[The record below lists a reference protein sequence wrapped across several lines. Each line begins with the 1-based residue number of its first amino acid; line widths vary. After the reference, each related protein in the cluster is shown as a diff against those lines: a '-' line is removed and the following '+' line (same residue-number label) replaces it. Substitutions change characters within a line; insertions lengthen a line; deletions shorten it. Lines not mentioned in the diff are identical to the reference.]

1 MRFRNKWYLLV
12 GIGLLICSWVS
23 TASAIPAYSGFY
35 VFGDSLSDTGNLYA
49 LTKGAVPVSPPYSK
63 GRFSN
68 GAVWVQDLA
77 ALLRLGQVTPSLK
90 GGHDFAYGDAQTGP
104 TLAHPGN
111 SILDKAIDLP
121 AQLSAYQKAVPN
133 PQPDALY
140 ALWIG
145 SNDVDAL
152 ITGLLDHSHSL
163 SSGDIKTDINQAV
176 GNIGS
181 VVDSLAKDDMKHLL
195 ALNVPD
201 LSKNPRAI
209 AAAKTV
215 DPSDPDAVLATIQTL
230 TKTFNSA
237 LQQELLSLAQHD
249 GFQLSLVNTYTALD
263 DIVADPRKY
272 GLTNVTDPCWTGN
285 LTDSQS
291 GSVCA
296 NPNDHLFWD
305 DLHPTAAVQSIVATD
320 ALKALA
326 VPEPASANLFL
337 IGLIGIFLAHVM
349 ARARRTKMWH
359 FF

>member
-1 MRFRNKWYLLV
+1 MRFKNKWYLLV
-12 GIGLLICSWVS
+12 RVGLLICSWTG
-23 TASAIPAYSGFY
+23 TAFAIPTYSGFY
-35 VFGDSLSDTGNLYA
+35 VFGDSLSDVGNLYA
-49 LTKGAVPVSPPYSK
+49 LTKGTVPVSPPYSK

-77 ALLRLGQVTPSLK
+77 ASLGLGQVTPSLK
-90 GGHDFAYGDAQTGP
+90 GGQDFAYGDAQTGP

-152 ITGLLDHSHSL
+152 ITGLLDRSHSL
-163 SSGDIKTDINQAV
+163 SSSDIKTDINQAV

-201 LSKNPRAI
+201 LSKDPRAI
-209 AAAKTV
+209 AAAKNV
-215 DPSDPDAVLATIQTL
+215 DPRDPAAVLADIQTL
-230 TKTFNSA
+230 TETFNSA
-237 LQQELLSLAQHD
+237 FQQELLTLAQRD
-249 GFQLSLVNTYTALD
+249 GFHLSFVNTYVALD
-263 DIVADPRKY
+263 NIVADPRKY

-285 LTDSQS
+285 FTDSQS

-305 DLHPTAAVQSIVATD
+305 DLHPTAVVQSIVATD

-326 VPEPASANLFL
+326 VSEPASASLFL
-337 IGLIGIFLAHVM
+337 IGLIGVFLAHVM
-349 ARARRTKMWH
+349 TRVGRIQV
-359 FF
+359 